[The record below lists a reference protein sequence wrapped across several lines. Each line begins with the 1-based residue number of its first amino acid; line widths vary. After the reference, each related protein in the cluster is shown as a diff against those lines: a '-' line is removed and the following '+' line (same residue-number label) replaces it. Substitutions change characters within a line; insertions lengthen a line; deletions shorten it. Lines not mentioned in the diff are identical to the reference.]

1 MIMTEQVTSP
11 ETVAAETDIVRAL
24 VGLATTEQV
33 DFIDVGWDSR
43 VYSVRGG
50 EYYVKFPRSE
60 KIRGRYTG
68 QIAATRLAAKLG
80 TDVSVPEIIWEHP
93 EHAYFG
99 YRGVPGQ
106 QLRDIV
112 PTLGYDEKRAV
123 GQVLGNFLE
132 AYHAQSLA
140 GVRDLSPKAE
150 VAQLQDW
157 YARGLPESMKYFNEQ
172 ERARLADL
180 VAREW
185 PLALN
190 SISADPVLSHG
201 DFHFSN
207 ILYDNGRVG
216 IIDFGDICYADR
228 SKDFTDFDDKI
239 IFEAALEA
247 YGHMS
252 PAMRRAIDLREHM
265 TRVITLTAQLA
276 KHDNEGAEETALK
289 IKTFLAGD

>member
-1 MIMTEQVTSP
+1 MTEQITSA
-11 ETVAAETDIVRAL
+11 ETIAAETSTVRDL
-24 VGLATTEQV
+24 IGLAPTEQV
-33 DFIDVGWDSR
+33 DYIDTGWDSR
-43 VYSVRGG
+43 VYGVRGG

-60 KIRGRYTG
+60 KIRGRYAG

-106 QLRDIV
+106 LIRDV
-112 PTLGYDEKRAV
+112 VLTLGYDDKRAV
-123 GQVLGNFLE
+123 GQVLGTFLL
-132 AYHAQSLA
+132 AFHRQSLV
-140 GVRDLSPKAE
+140 GVRDLSPAAE
-150 VAQLQDW
+150 IVQVQDW
-157 YARGLPESMKYFNEQ
+157 FSRGLPESMKYFNEQ

-190 SISADPVLSHG
+190 SVPTDPVLSHG

-216 IIDFGDICYADR
+216 IIDFGDVCYADR
-228 SKDFTDFDDKI
+228 SKDFADFDDKI

-247 YGHMS
+247 YGRMS
-252 PAMRRAIDLREHM
+252 PYMRRAIDLREHM
-265 TRVITLTAQLA
+265 TRVITLTAQLP
-276 KHDNEGAEETALK
+276 KHYTEGAGKTALK